1 MRVVNDRR
9 VPHQCKLSQALFAQ
23 QAVLSAAF
31 FKGRPPPPSE
41 KVLVGLLVIVRA
53 SAAVP
58 IPQRWRRRY

>member
-1 MRVVNDRR
+1 MRAVNDRR

-23 QAVLSAAF
+23 QADLSAAF
-31 FKGRPPPPSE
+31 FKARPPPPAK
-41 KVLVGLLVIVRA
+41 KVLASLLVIVRA